1 MRESSTSGA
10 SAHAWCW
17 GSLIRRKGSLSS
29 VRWSVG
35 ATRCFKE
42 KDSVTVRFRKP
53 APWHMYSGRPEPFG
67 HRDQFCGRHF
77 FAGLG
82 WGGDGFRRI
91 QAHDLIIL
99 PLIWQEVVL
108 RRWGAAAHTD
118 EASLARRPLTSVV
131 RPSSQQATDCYL
143 FVAQGLGTPVGQDV
157 WDRGSLGSNLSSP
170 EAVAGVQRRAANSN
184 VGSG

>member
-1 MRESSTSGA
+1 
-10 SAHAWCW
+10 
-17 GSLIRRKGSLSS
+17 
-29 VRWSVG
+29 
-35 ATRCFKE
+35 
-42 KDSVTVRFRKP
+42 
-53 APWHMYSGRPEPFG
+53 MYSGRPEPFW

-82 WGGDGFRRI
+82 WGGDGFRMI
-91 QAHDLIIL
+91 QAHNLIIL

-143 FVAQGLGTPVGQDV
+143 FMAQGLGTPVGQDV
-157 WDRGSLGSNLSSP
+157 WERGSLGSSLSSP
-170 EAVAGVQRRAANSN
+170 GAVAGVQRRAANSN
-184 VGSG
+184 MGSG